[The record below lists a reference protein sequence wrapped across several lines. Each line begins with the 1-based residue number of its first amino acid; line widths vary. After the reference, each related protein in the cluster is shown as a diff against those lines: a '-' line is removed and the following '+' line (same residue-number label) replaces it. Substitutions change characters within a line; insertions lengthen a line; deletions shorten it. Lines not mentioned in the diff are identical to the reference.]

1 VIRIYEWVTS
11 LIAIDQELYE
21 LKLSLD
27 LNEKELY
34 RWQNYSNE
42 DGDLAKHQTFLT
54 ALQKQARL
62 KEVIESLATR
72 EEKLKKQRQDIIDT
86 IEKFQGLDQRI
97 LKMKYVDGM
106 KLESIAEE
114 TGYTYQYIRS
124 RHAYIMKM
132 IRFSKNV

>member
-1 VIRIYEWVTS
+1 MIRIYEWVTS
-11 LIAIDQELYE
+11 LIAIDQELFE
-21 LKLSLD
+21 IRLSLD
-27 LNEKELY
+27 LNENELY

-72 EEKLKKQRQDIIDT
+72 EEQLKKQRQDIIDT
-86 IEKFQGLDQRI
+86 IEKFQGLNQRI

-114 TGYTYQYIRS
+114 TGYTYQYIKNK
-124 RHAYIMKM
+124 HAELMRI
-132 IRFSKNV
+132 IRFSKKV

>member
-1 VIRIYEWVTS
+1 MIRIYEWVTS
-11 LIAIDQELYE
+11 LIAIDQELFE
-21 LKLSLD
+21 IRLSLD
-27 LNEKELY
+27 LNENELY

-72 EEKLKKQRQDIIDT
+72 EEQLKKQRQDIIDT

-114 TGYTYQYIRS
+114 TGYTYQYIKNK
-124 RHAYIMKM
+124 HAELMRI

>member
-1 VIRIYEWVTS
+1 MIRIYEWVTS
-11 LIAIDQELYE
+11 LIAIDQELFE
-21 LKLSLD
+21 IRLSLD
-27 LNEKELY
+27 LNENELY

-72 EEKLKKQRQDIIDT
+72 EEQLKKQRQDIIDT
-86 IEKFQGLDQRI
+86 IEKFQWLDQRI

-106 KLESIAEE
+106 KLEAIAEE
-114 TGYTYQYIRS
+114 TGYTYQYIKNK
-124 RHAYIMKM
+124 HAELMRI
-132 IRFSKNV
+132 IRFSKKV

>member
-1 VIRIYEWVTS
+1 MIRIYEWVTS
-11 LIAIDQELYE
+11 LIAIDQELFE
-21 LKLSLD
+21 IRLSLD
-27 LNEKELY
+27 LNENELY

-72 EEKLKKQRQDIIDT
+72 EEQLKKQRQDIIDT

-114 TGYTYQYIRS
+114 TGYTYQYIKNKHSELMR
-124 RHAYIMKM
+124 I
-132 IRFSKNV
+132 IRFSKKV

>member
-1 VIRIYEWVTS
+1 MIRIYEWVTS
-11 LIAIDQELYE
+11 LIAIDQELFE
-21 LKLSLD
+21 IRLSLD
-27 LNEKELY
+27 LNENELY
-34 RWQNYSNE
+34 RWQNYGNE

-72 EEKLKKQRQDIIDT
+72 EEQLKKQRQDIIDT

-114 TGYTYQYIRS
+114 TGYTYQYIKNK
-124 RHAYIMKM
+124 HAELMRI
-132 IRFSKNV
+132 IRFSKKV

>member
-1 VIRIYEWVTS
+1 MIRIYEWVTS

-21 LKLSLD
+21 LRLSLD

-34 RWQNYSNE
+34 RWQNYTNE

-72 EEKLKKQRQDIIDT
+72 EEQLKKQRQDIIDT

-114 TGYTYQYIRS
+114 TGYTYQYIKNK
-124 RHAYIMKM
+124 HAELMRI
-132 IRFSKNV
+132 IRFSKKV

>member
-1 VIRIYEWVTS
+1 MIRIYEWVTS
-11 LIAIDQELYE
+11 LIAIDQELFE
-21 LKLSLD
+21 IRLSLD
-27 LNEKELY
+27 LNENELY
-34 RWQNYSNE
+34 RWKNYSNE

-72 EEKLKKQRQDIIDT
+72 EEQLKKQRQDIIDT

-114 TGYTYQYIRS
+114 TVYTYQYIKNK
-124 RHAYIMKM
+124 HAELMRI
-132 IRFSKNV
+132 IRFSKKV

>member
-1 VIRIYEWVTS
+1 M
-11 LIAIDQELYE
+11 AIDQELYE
-21 LKLSLD
+21 LQLALD
-27 LNEKELY
+27 LNETELH
-34 RWQNYSNE
+34 RWQNYSNN
-42 DGDLAKHQTFLT
+42 DGDLAKHHTFLT

-72 EEKLKKQRQDIIDT
+72 EEELKKQRQDIIDT

-97 LKMKYVDGM
+97 LKMKYVEGM
-106 KLESIAEE
+106 TLESVAEE

-124 RHAYIMKM
+124 RHADIMKM